1 MSGGTLPKWSAR
13 GDELFFVAGD
23 TLMAAPVQ
31 RTPALSTGVPKALF
45 TAAKVGAA
53 TIVYDVAADSK
64 RFVVVRTLK
73 APERH
78 AVVVD
83 NWLARVTAQA
93 GRR

>member
-1 MSGGTLPKWSAR
+1 VSGGTLPKWSAR

-23 TLMAAPVQ
+23 ALMAAPVQ
-31 RTPALSTGVPKALF
+31 RTPAFSTGVPKALF
-45 TAAKVGAA
+45 TAGKVGAK
-53 TIVYDVAADSK
+53 TIVYDVTADSK